1 MKLGFVSAILDGWS
15 FEEMIDTAR
24 DLGFSCVEAACWP
37 SGKAERRYAGVSHI
51 DVDGL
56 TDEKAAYILGYCK
69 ERGVELSSLA
79 FYPNTMDEDL
89 EKRAANIA
97 HLKKVILAS
106 EKLGVGMVTT
116 FVGRATHKT
125 VEENLEL
132 FREIWPPIVA
142 FAEEHHVKV
151 AIENCPMWFDATN
164 WPGGQ
169 NLFTTPDIW
178 RRCFEILPSPNFG
191 INYDPS
197 HFIWQQMD
205 YIRPLYEF
213 KDRIF
218 HVHYKDIKLYPEKLA
233 RVGVMAYPL
242 QYMEP
247 KLPGLG
253 DVNWAK
259 YVSALT
265 DIGYS
270 GYTCIEVEDRAFEGS
285 RERILDSLRLSAFG
299 GPPSERKDIMG
310 RIIAVNSNCYH
321 GYSIEQAIDGI
332 AAAGFRYIE
341 LTATKGWTEHV
352 FPDQSFER
360 LWQVKERLAEKGLTP
375 FSMSGHCNLM
385 DTARIHDF
393 ISNIRLAA
401 FFGCGYIVSSIGEA
415 HLSDQA
421 VASNEVVAEHIR
433 ALVPELEKYG
443 LTLVLETHGDHGSGK
458 ILKEIVDRVG
468 SPRVGINYDTANA
481 LFYGNVDLGADLDAS
496 MDAIRYMHLKDKGG
510 ERTVWDFPAL
520 GKGWLDFPLVFDKLA
535 KAGND
540 CPFSIEIE
548 FTQAGAKD
556 LAEINQAVKDSAGYL
571 TAHGFVL

>member
-191 INYDPS
+191 IRWTTSAPCTS
-197 HFIWQQMD
+197 SRTASSTSTTRTSSSTPRSW
-205 YIRPLYEF
+205 
-213 KDRIF
+213 
-218 HVHYKDIKLYPEKLA
+218 
-233 RVGVMAYPL
+233 
-242 QYMEP
+242 
-247 KLPGLG
+247 PG
-253 DVNWAK
+253 WA
-259 YVSALT
+259 SW
-265 DIGYS
+265 
-270 GYTCIEVEDRAFEGS
+270 
-285 RERILDSLRLSAFG
+285 
-299 GPPSERKDIMG
+299 P
-310 RIIAVNSNCYH
+310 
-321 GYSIEQAIDGI
+321 
-332 AAAGFRYIE
+332 
-341 LTATKGWTEHV
+341 
-352 FPDQSFER
+352 
-360 LWQVKERLAEKGLTP
+360 TP
-375 FSMSGHCNLM
+375 FS
-385 DTARIHDF
+385 IW
-393 ISNIRLAA
+393 
-401 FFGCGYIVSSIGEA
+401 
-415 HLSDQA
+415 
-421 VASNEVVAEHIR
+421 
-433 ALVPELEKYG
+433 
-443 LTLVLETHGDHGSGK
+443 
-458 ILKEIVDRVG
+458 
-468 SPRVGINYDTANA
+468 SP
-481 LFYGNVDLGADLDAS
+481 S
-496 MDAIRYMHLKDKGG
+496 C
-510 ERTVWDFPAL
+510 PA
-520 GKGWLDFPLVFDKLA
+520 WA
-535 KAGND
+535 
-540 CPFSIEIE
+540 
-548 FTQAGAKD
+548 T
-556 LAEINQAVKDSAGYL
+556 
-571 TAHGFVL
+571 